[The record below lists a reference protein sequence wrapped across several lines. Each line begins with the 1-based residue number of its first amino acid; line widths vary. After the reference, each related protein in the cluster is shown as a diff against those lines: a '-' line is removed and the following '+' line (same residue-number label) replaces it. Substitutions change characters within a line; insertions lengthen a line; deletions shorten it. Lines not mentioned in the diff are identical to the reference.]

1 MYLETNI
8 AKLLRQLTRYHKES
22 LTRRIHCLGL
32 TPPQFMTLHQ
42 IMKEP
47 KTIGQIVDAVD
58 LSYSTVSGIIDR
70 LERDGWIERVKD
82 EVDRRVTW
90 IYMSEKKRARFEEKS
105 FFHESNYSKFLNGF
119 SEEELVIIHNSFDLI
134 TRHLEKKV
142 EERS

>member
-22 LTRRIHCLGL
+22 LTRRINCLGL
-32 TPPQFMTLHQ
+32 TPPQFMTLYQ
-42 IMKEP
+42 IKKEP

-90 IYMSEKKRARFEEKS
+90 IYMSEKKRAKFEDNS
-105 FFHESNYSKFLNGF
+105 FFQESNYSKFLNGF
-119 SEEELVIIHNSFDLI
+119 SEEELVTIHSSFDLI

-142 EERS
+142 EEKS

>member
-22 LTRRIHCLGL
+22 LAKRINCLGL
-32 TPPQFMTLHQ
+32 TPPQFMTLCQ
-42 IMKEP
+42 IKKEP

-70 LERDGWIERVKD
+70 LERDGWLERVKD

-90 IYMSEKKRARFEEKS
+90 IYMSEKKLARFEENT
-105 FFHESNYSKFLNGF
+105 FFQEANYSKFLNGF
-119 SEEELVIIHNSFDLI
+119 SEEELVTIHNSFDLI

-142 EERS
+142 EEKS